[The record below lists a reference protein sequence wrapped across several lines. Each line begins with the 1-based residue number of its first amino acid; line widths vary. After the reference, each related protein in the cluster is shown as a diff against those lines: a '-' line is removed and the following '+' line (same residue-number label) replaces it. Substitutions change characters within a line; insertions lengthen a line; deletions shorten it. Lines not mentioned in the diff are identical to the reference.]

1 MAPIKG
7 YGNGE
12 GETMGCDHFLRGRGG
27 GGGEAAPQCA
37 KADDTAKSGIAS
49 EEVEGGG

>member
-7 YGNGE
+7 DGNGE
-12 GETMGCDHFLRGRGG
+12 GEAMGCDHFFRGR